1 VVKNNYKKSNT
12 FLINPDTAMEK
23 SDLKKIKEMLSPVFI
38 ENKVKKAVLFGSFSK
53 SSQTRKS
60 DLDLMIITETD
71 KRFFDRY
78 EQFDKIY
85 EIINDRAVDMLIYTA
100 RELSSISHRP
110 FIKRILSEGETIYE
124 S

>member
-1 VVKNNYKKSNT
+1 MRKS
-12 FLINPDTAMEK
+12 EV
-23 SDLKKIKEMLSPVFI
+23 KKIKELLSPVFI
-38 ENKVKKAVLFGSFSK
+38 ENEVKKAVLFGSFSK

-78 EQFDKIY
+78 EQFDKIH
-85 EIINDRAVDMLIYTA
+85 EIIDDRAVDMLIYTA
-100 RELSSISHRP
+100 GELSSISHRT

>member
-1 VVKNNYKKSNT
+1 
-12 FLINPDTAMEK
+12 MK
-23 SDLKKIKEMLSPVFI
+23 SDNAMRKSDVRKIKEMLSPVFA
-38 ENKVKKAVLFGSFSK
+38 ENKIKKAVLFGSFSK
-53 SSQTRKS
+53 RSQTRKS

-78 EQFDKIY
+78 EQFDKIH

-100 RELSSISHRP
+100 DELSSISHRR

>member
-1 VVKNNYKKSNT
+1 
-12 FLINPDTAMEK
+12 MRK
-23 SDLKKIKEMLSPVFI
+23 SDVRKIKEMLSPVFA
-38 ENKVKKAVLFGSFSK
+38 ENKIKKAVLFGSFSK

-78 EQFDKIY
+78 EQFDKIH

-100 RELSSISHRP
+100 GELSSISHRP

>member
-1 VVKNNYKKSNT
+1 
-12 FLINPDTAMEK
+12 MRK
-23 SDLKKIKEMLSPVFI
+23 SDVRKITKMLSPVFI

-53 SSQTRKS
+53 STQTRKS
-60 DLDLMIITETD
+60 DMDLMIIIETD

-78 EQFDKIY
+78 EQFDTIH
-85 EIINDRAVDMLIYTA
+85 EILNDRAVDMLIYTA
-100 RELSSISHRP
+100 GELSSISHRP